1 LLSEVAMRRTL
12 TALSLLAAACA
23 PNGLFDG
30 GDAGGDGGIG
40 GEDLSGPS
48 QDLSG
53 PSHDLSGPSQD
64 LSGPSQDLSKP
75 LPDLSPPIVALT
87 GHVTIVSPGSNNA
100 PLAGATVQVLGAS
113 PANQTTSASDG
124 SYTLM
129 VTPGATLFVG
139 GSASTYV
146 NVSFGVVVPLTGGT
160 VNLGLIPQTL
170 FDSVTGSLSPP
181 LSADPTKGH
190 VAVIFNNI
198 NNAGGYGATISASH
212 DPTFTIANGAAM
224 GIYSSTTIQGDVS
237 GLIFP
242 NTVAGWTTVALSAPA
257 GKSCTLHEPITN
269 WRVDPGYALNV
280 IADCM

>member
-1 LLSEVAMRRTL
+1 MRRTL

-23 PNGLFDG
+23 PNGLLDG
-30 GDAGGDGGIG
+30 GDAGSDGGSG

-53 PSHDLSGPSQD
+53 MSQDLSGSPQD

-75 LPDLSPPIVALT
+75 SPDLSPPIVALT
-87 GHVTIVSPGSNNA
+87 GHVTIESSNNA
-100 PLAGATVQVLGAS
+100 PLAGATVQILGAS

-129 VTPGATLFVG
+129 VAAGATLFVG
-139 GSASTYV
+139 GSASTYE
-146 NVSFGVVVPLTGGT
+146 NVSVGVVVPLTGGT
-160 VNLGLIPQTL
+160 ADIGLIPQTL

-181 LSADPTKGH
+181 LSTDPTKGH

-212 DPTFTIANGAAM
+212 DPTFTITNGTFM

-257 GKSCTLHEPITN
+257 GKSCKLHQPITN
-269 WRVDPGYALNV
+269 WRVDVGYALNV